1 MKQTLREICARELGR
16 LNTSSEAGS
25 LSLDDVKKLEI
36 LTRSLKQLEDTPK
49 ETSSLDEITNEDLL
63 FLAKFGADDG
73 RHAEPGQEASGPT
86 PRGAKKGRRRAVE
99 ERADTEDAP

>member
-49 ETSSLDEITNEDLL
+49 DAETLETVTVEDLL
-63 FLAKFGADDG
+63 RLAKLEADNG
-73 RHAEPGQEASGPT
+73 R
-86 PRGAKKGRRRAVE
+86 
-99 ERADTEDAP
+99 DTKSR